1 MSDYYFIARICFRLD
16 YDDKHKA
23 IPIKSLKIMKKNI
36 AEFCESMLAKVDVNI
51 DFYIF
56 EFPGEGLIN
65 PIKLVTGDEI
75 EPYTGNLMGLG
86 AVLIKQL
93 HKINLDNYYNFY
105 DGNGVYITFN
115 LKGNDHWDYNFCK
128 ASEYFAKLNPSAE
141 GIFDM
146 YGYSPYRKKEIIN
159 SDYSMGEYEDGFMVY
174 YSENKKHELLYDV
187 VGDSIYSRM
196 DRLKPE
202 MFSAEWYKDCKS
214 FVSTETKKDS
224 KKTKTTETKSK
235 EPELKQENSG
245 NKIKD
250 KGFLFTGTLSF
261 CDRDE
266 AIQLVG
272 KNGGKLVSGVNSKLD
287 YLVVGEDPGSK
298 LEKAKAYP
306 KIIIL
311 SEQEFLQMVNEAS
324 AATISESPEN
334 LSFFDQLN
342 AELGF
347 TKRENPKYNLVIEK
361 ILRILDKAID
371 KEKDTFTEYNLSVD
385 SYDLSYLDGDYDYTI
400 YGWVHNLMCETEIY
414 LMFLNK
420 RCEKMLRKMLN
431 EGEGGIFG
439 LDEEDEDFD
448 EIQYNFLDRI
458 YSDSITFVGR
468 KLVSLGYELSE
479 DYDPY
484 LEK

>member
-1 MSDYYFIARICFRLD
+1 MSDYYYFNARIWFRLD

-56 EFPGEGLIN
+56 EFPNEGLIN
-65 PIKLVTGDEI
+65 PIKLITGDEI
-75 EPYTGNLMGLG
+75 EPYTGNLVGLG
-86 AVLIKQL
+86 EVLIKQL

-105 DGNGVYITFN
+105 DGIGNVYISFN

-128 ASEYFAKLNPSAE
+128 ASEYFSQLNPVSE
-141 GIFDM
+141 GYIDIN
-146 YGYSPYRKKEIIN
+146 GYSPYLENEIIN
-159 SDYSMGEYEDGFMVY
+159 TTYLNGNYYKGFMVK
-174 YSENKKHELLYDV
+174 YSEGE
-187 VGDSIYSRM
+187 IYHSGFGY
-196 DRLKPE
+196 LFIPE
-202 MFSAEWYKDCKS
+202 VFRKEWYEDNSALRNKIGKNYHKIA
-214 FVSTETKKDS
+214 ETNVN
-224 KKTKTTETKSK
+224 KTVKT
-235 EPELKQENSG
+235 ELKSEKTI

-250 KGFLFTGTLSF
+250 KGFLFTGTLSSF
-261 CDRDE
+261 ERDE
-266 AIQLVG
+266 AIQLVE
-272 KNGGKLVSGVNSKLD
+272 KNGGKVVSGVNSKLN

-298 LEKAKAYP
+298 LEKAKANP
-306 KIIIL
+306 KIVIL
-311 SEQEFLQMVNEAS
+311 SEQEFLEMVNEAS
-324 AATISESPEN
+324 VTIQSENPGN
-334 LSFFDQLN
+334 LTFFDTLN

-371 KEKDTFTEYNLSVD
+371 KAKDSFSEYNFTVD
-385 SYDLSYLDGDYDYTI
+385 SYDLYYLDGDYDYTI

-439 LDEEDEDFD
+439 LDEEDKDFE
-448 EIQYNFLDRI
+448 EIQCNFLDRI
-458 YSDSITFVGR
+458 YTDSITFVGR
-468 KLVSLGYELSE
+468 KLISLGYKLSE
-479 DYDPY
+479 EYDPY
-484 LEK
+484 LED